1 MMTAPE
7 SRRTSLCHL
16 MGGIVESGGFPDI
29 SVSGLATDS
38 RSVASGDVF
47 FAVSGFREH
56 GLRYGSD
63 AAEQGAAAIVYDPE
77 GTDPGQLARLR
88 ESVDCPLIPVSSLR
102 SELGPIADRFYG
114 CPSAGMGMIGI
125 TGTNG
130 KTSCCNFLG
139 QALSRFKPTGV
150 VGTVGWGFPGNLRNL
165 PNTTPEPVQLH
176 AVLASLR
183 QQGAKFVAMEVSS
196 HGLVQKRTRAVRFV
210 GAAFTNITRDHLDFH
225 KTMRVYVNAKL
236 ELLSS
241 PGLQFVVV
249 NMDDRHADRILKA
262 VPYGVRI
269 MGFSRSQQSDSPFV
283 RLKWSEVCH
292 ADDGVEFKVHFEGRT
307 VPVSAPLFCDFNVEN
322 LLTVV
327 GVMLELGISL
337 DEAVATLV
345 EIRPVAGRLEH
356 FSQGDDGP
364 SVIVDYAHTPHALQ
378 SILQG
383 VRRHCQGQLWL
394 VFGCGGDRDRGKRP
408 LMGRIAEKFADQVV
422 LTDDNPRV
430 EDGSGIIKEI
440 LRGFSDPDVRV
451 ERDRRKAIQLAIQ
464 HALPDDLVVI
474 AGKGHETTQEIN
486 DVRFPCDDRALA
498 REALVQRVASGNTL
512 Q

>member
-1 MMTAPE
+1 MMAASE
-7 SRRTSLCHL
+7 SRHTGLLHL
-16 MGGIVESGGFPDI
+16 MSGIGESGGLPDI
-29 SVSGLATDS
+29 AVSGLATDS
-38 RSVASGDVF
+38 RSVVSGDVF

-56 GLRYGSD
+56 GLRYGSE
-63 AAEQGAAAIVYDPE
+63 AVEQGAAAIVYDPE
-77 GTDPGQLARLR
+77 GTDSDQVEQLRQ
-88 ESVDCPLIPVSSLR
+88 SVDCPLVSVSSLR

-114 CPSAGMGMIGI
+114 CPSAGMDLVGI

-150 VGTVGWGFPGNLRNL
+150 VGTTGWGFPGSLRNL
-165 PNTTPEPVQLH
+165 SNTTPEPVQMH

-241 PGLQFVVV
+241 PGLQFVVI

-262 VPYGVRI
+262 VPSGVRI

-283 RLKWSEVCH
+283 RLKLSALRH
-292 ADDGVEFKVHFEGRT
+292 DGDGVEFKVHFEGRT
-307 VPVSAPLFCDFNVEN
+307 VPVSTPLFCDFNVEN
-322 LLTVV
+322 LLTVL
-327 GVMLELGISL
+327 GIMLELGVSL
-337 DEAVATLV
+337 DEAVAALV

-356 FSQGDDGP
+356 FSQGDDAP
-364 SVIVDYAHTPHALQ
+364 LVIVDYAHTPHALQ

-383 VRRHCQGQLWL
+383 VRRHCQGELWL

-422 LTDDNPRV
+422 LTDDNPRL
-430 EDGSGIIKEI
+430 EDGSWIIKEI
-440 LRGFSDPDVRV
+440 LRGFADPDVRI

-464 HALPDDLVVI
+464 HALPNDLVVI
-474 AGKGHETTQEIN
+474 AGKGHETMQEIN

-498 REALVQRVASGNTL
+498 REALVQRVAAGNTL